1 MSQAVPVLMYH
12 HVSPNPG
19 LVTVSPET
27 FARQIQYLAEA
38 GFTALSADRFFAF
51 LQGRESVP
59 SKSVLITFDD
69 GYLDN
74 YVYAYPVLERHGM
87 RATIFAVTSWIT
99 DGPVR
104 GHAGETGASSLPP
117 TPDHRGCKAAIAAG
131 RADEVM
137 LRWSE
142 ILKMESSGAI
152 EIHSHT
158 HTHVRWDEVH
168 ADSTKRLAVLQE
180 DLQLSKETLRQQLG
194 KDSRHLCWPWGYFE
208 REYLAAAEQAG
219 FPVLYTVAKGVNAVG
234 ADPQQIARIVIKDRV
249 GRWFAN
255 RMWIYRHGL
264 AGRIYSRLRGD

>member
-27 FARQIQYLAEA
+27 FAWQMQYLAKA
-38 GFTALSADRFFAF
+38 GYAALSADRFFAF
-51 LQGRESVP
+51 LQGRETLP
-59 SKSVLITFDD
+59 RKSVLITFDD

-74 YVYAYPVLERHGM
+74 YVYAFPVLQRHGL
-87 RATIFAVTSWIT
+87 RAAIFAVTSWIT

-117 TPDHRGCKAAIAAG
+117 TPDRGCKAAIAAG

-142 ILKMESSGAI
+142 FLKMESSGAI
-152 EIHSHT
+152 EVHSHT
-158 HTHVRWDEVH
+158 HTHLRWDEIH
-168 ADSTKRLAVLQE
+168 AGPARRLGVLRE
-180 DLQLSKETLRQQLG
+180 DLDRSKATLRQQLG

-208 REYLAAAEQAG
+208 REYLAVAEQAG
-219 FPVLYTVAKGVNAVG
+219 FPVQYSVAKGVNVAG
-234 ADPQQIARIVIKDRV
+234 ANPRQIARVVIKDRV

-255 RMWIYRHGL
+255 RMWIYHHSL
-264 AGRIYSRLRGD
+264 AGRIYSRLRGE